1 MDQSKPF
8 DFPGNEVGLCDTAR
22 GYYGVMCTSCL
33 PGFKRSGAVGC
44 STCEKSELIRIIIMM
59 VAMVIMLCTL
69 IFFTLKSAVGDS
81 DSSVFNKILMNHLQ
95 MLIITKDFDMDW
107 PP

>member
-1 MDQSKPF
+1 
-8 DFPGNEVGLCDTAR
+8 
-22 GYYGVMCTSCL
+22 
-33 PGFKRSGAVGC
+33 
-44 STCEKSELIRIIIMM
+44 MM
-59 VAMVIMLCTL
+59 VGMVIMLCVL
-69 IFFTLKSAVGDS
+69 ISVTLKSAVGES